1 MADITDNPNIIA
13 QAGDYNLNTI
23 KILSYRKNDSEGR
36 MYEMDIRQIT
46 TNIEL
51 TEDIFSGFIHGS
63 VLVYDSQDV
72 RSVLPI
78 TGLERL
84 ELSFNTPG
92 LPGVNAVRDEGHPY
106 YIYKIEGAQQDKT
119 NPRAQYYQIF
129 FCSKEM
135 YFNSF
140 NRISQAYAGPIEE
153 SVQKILHDKDG
164 LNSKKRFIFEPTKTN
179 TKFVI
184 PNLKPFDAIKLMGQD
199 AISGSYNNAGY
210 VFYEATNGFFFRSI
224 ESMLA
229 LGGAIAKP
237 AAFKYN
243 YQITNTS
250 NNDIENDLKNVIRYD
265 FKRPAN
271 MIFNLNEGMI
281 ASKMI
286 THDSFNK
293 TITETNFDYLNSY
306 DKYFHTEH
314 EDGFKAKRKGVV
326 PFANFEDTEKD
337 LSQQYNAKLMVDSNT
352 QKIHNDYEIVNPA
365 LTVQNRLSQRLQMRN
380 VNLSLQVY
388 GNTLLHAGDI
398 ITFDMPLLR
407 PLSDD
412 KARSQPNPYWSGR
425 YLIMAIKH
433 NISVVDERHEMSLK
447 CMKDAVRSEFDA
459 ELDKSLI
466 NEKEYNTKLLNIYEL
481 DKEQI
486 KDDILEGI

>member
-1 MADITDNPNIIA
+1 MADISDNPNIIS
-13 QAGDYNLNTI
+13 QAGDYNLNTV
-23 KILSYRKNDSEGR
+23 KILSYRKNEEEGR
-36 MYEMDIRQIT
+36 MYEMDIKQIT

-63 VLVYDSQDV
+63 LLVYDSQDV

-78 TGLERL
+78 TGLEKL

-106 YIYKIEGAQQDKT
+106 HIYKIEGAQQDKT
-119 NPRAQYYQIF
+119 NPRAQYYQIY

-140 NRISQAYAGPIEE
+140 NRISQAFSGPVEE
-153 SVQKILHDKDG
+153 GVQKILHSKDG

-179 TKFVI
+179 TKYVI
-184 PNLKPFDAIKLMGQD
+184 PNLKPFDAIKLMGNN
-199 AISGSYNNAGY
+199 ATSGSYNNTGY

-229 LGGAIAKP
+229 LGGSVARP

-250 NNDIENDLKNVIRYD
+250 SNDVENDLLNVIRYE

-271 MIFNLNEGMI
+271 VLFNLNEGMI
-281 ASKMI
+281 ASRMI
-286 THDSFNK
+286 THDTFNK
-293 TITETNFDYLNSY
+293 TISETNFDYLDSY
-306 DKYFHTEH
+306 GKFFHTEH
-314 EDGFKAKRKGVV
+314 EDGFKAKRKSVL
-326 PFANFEDTEKD
+326 PIAHFEDTEKD
-337 LSQQYNAKLMVDSNT
+337 LAQQHMAKLMVGSST
-352 QKIHNDYEIVNPA
+352 SKIHDHYEKTDPA
-365 LTVQNRLSQRLQMRN
+365 TTVQNRLSQRLQMRN

-388 GNTLLHAGDI
+388 GNTMLHAGDI
-398 ITFDMPLLR
+398 ITFDMPLMR
-407 PLSDD
+407 PLSDS
-412 KARSQPNPYWSGR
+412 KAKSQSNPYWSGR

-447 CMKDAVRSEFDA
+447 CMKDAVRSEFDPQ
-459 ELDKSLI
+459 LNQTIIS
-466 NEKEYNTKLLNIYEL
+466 EKEYNTKLMNIYEL

-486 KDDILEGI
+486 KNDLLEGI

>member
-1 MADITDNPNIIA
+1 MADIQDNPNIIS
-13 QAGDYNLNTI
+13 QAGDYNLNSI

-36 MYEMDIRQIT
+36 MYEMDIKQIT
-46 TNIEL
+46 MNIEL
-51 TEDIFSGFIHGS
+51 VEDIFSGFIHGS

-78 TGLERL
+78 TGLEKL

-106 YIYKIEGAQQDKT
+106 HIYKIEGAQQDKT
-119 NPRAQYYQIF
+119 NPRAQYYQIY

-153 SVQKILHDKDG
+153 SVQKIIHDKDG
-164 LNSKKRFIFEPTKTN
+164 LNSKKKFIFEPTKTN

-199 AISGSYNNAGY
+199 AISGLYNNAGY
-210 VFYEATNGFFFRSI
+210 VFYEATNGFHFRSI

-229 LGGAIAKP
+229 LGGAIARP
-237 AAFKYN
+237 ASFKYN

-250 NNDIENDLKNVIRYD
+250 DADVENDLKNVIRYD
-265 FKRPAN
+265 FLRPAN
-271 MIFNLNEGMI
+271 VIFNLNEGMI
-281 ASKMI
+281 ASKLV

-293 TITETNFDYLNSY
+293 TIKETNFDYLNSY
-306 DKYFHTEH
+306 NQYFHTEH
-314 EDGFKAKRKGVV
+314 EDGYKAKSKGVV
-326 PFANFEDTEKD
+326 PFANFEDTNKD
-337 LSQQYNAKLMVDSNT
+337 LSQQYNAKLMTASST
-352 QKIHNDYEIVNPA
+352 SKLHNNYEIIDPA
-365 LTVQNRLSQRLQMRN
+365 LTLQNRLSQRLQMRN
-380 VNLSLQVY
+380 VNLNLQVY

-398 ITFDMPLLR
+398 ITFDMPLMR

-433 NISVVDERHEMSLK
+433 NISVIDERHEMSLK
-447 CMKDAVRSEFDA
+447 CMKDAVRTEFDT
-459 ELDKSLI
+459 ELDKTLI
-466 NEKEYNTKLLNIYEL
+466 NEKEYNTKILDIYDL
-481 DKEQI
+481 DKDMI
-486 KDDILEGI
+486 KDDILEGL